1 MAETPNQAAPATS
14 RGTDTTTASAGSMT
28 ATKAAATATALR
40 KGALVRLNLARYQG
54 SLEATASDPTPPTY
68 LLEGPAE
75 ILAIQGDHAQL
86 RLRRP
91 VPDVWLRL
99 DQLEPYP
106 G

>member
-1 MAETPNQAAPATS
+1 MADTPAADSPATK
-14 RGTDTTTASAGSMT
+14 SAP
-28 ATKAAATATALR
+28 ALR
-40 KGALVRLNLARYQG
+40 KGSLVRLNLARYQG
-54 SLEATASDPTPPTY
+54 SLEAGASDPTPPDY

-75 ILAIQGDHAQL
+75 ILALKGEHAQV

>member
-1 MAETPNQAAPATS
+1 MADTPSPASSTP
-14 RGTDTTTASAGSMT
+14 
-28 ATKAAATATALR
+28 ALR
-40 KGALVRLNLARYQG
+40 KGALVRVNAARYQG
-54 SLEATASDPTPPTY
+54 SLEASASDPLPPAY

-75 ILAIQGDHAQL
+75 ILAVQGEHAQL

>member
-1 MAETPNQAAPATS
+1 MAETPGPAASTTKAAPAE
-14 RGTDTTTASAGSMT
+14 
-28 ATKAAATATALR
+28 KPPAADRPSLR

-54 SLEATASDPTPPTY
+54 SLEAGASDPQPPAY

-75 ILAIQGDHAQL
+75 ILALKGEYAQL

-106 G
+106 A

>member
-1 MAETPNQAAPATS
+1 MADTPNPAAPATS
-14 RGTDTTTASAGSMT
+14 PGSE
-28 ATKAAATATALR
+28 AAAPAKPAAALR
-40 KGALVRLNLARYQG
+40 KGALVRLNLATYQG
-54 SLEATASDPTPPTY
+54 SLEAGASDPSPPAY

-75 ILAIQGDHAQL
+75 ILAVKGEHAQL

-106 G
+106 A

>member
-1 MAETPNQAAPATS
+1 MRHTGAAMADTPNPAAPATS
-14 RGTDTTTASAGSMT
+14 RGSE
-28 ATKAAATATALR
+28 AAALR
-40 KGALVRLNLARYQG
+40 KGALVRLNLAAYQG
-54 SLEATASDPTPPTY
+54 SLEASASDPTPPAY

-75 ILAIQGDHAQL
+75 ILAVQGDYAQL

-106 G
+106 A

>member
-1 MAETPNQAAPATS
+1 MAPARRPPPGRHS
-14 RGTDTTTASAGSMT
+14 GKDMSLHPRGHSP
-28 ATKAAATATALR
+28 AARAARARR
-40 KGALVRLNLARYQG
+40 KGALVRVNLARTQG
-54 SLEATASDPTPPTY
+54 SLEAAASDPTPPAY

-75 ILAIQGDHAQL
+75 ILAVKGEHAQL

>member
-1 MAETPNQAAPATS
+1 MAEPTASTSPAQAAP
-14 RGTDTTTASAGSMT
+14 TDKAP
-28 ATKAAATATALR
+28 AAAAPALK

-54 SLEATASDPTPPTY
+54 SLEARASDPQPPAY

-75 ILAIQGDHAQL
+75 ILALQGDYAQL
-86 RLRRP
+86 RLQRP

-99 DQLEPYP
+99 DQLEPFP

>member
-1 MAETPNQAAPATS
+1 MAEPSSPASTSAPAAAASAAPAATS
-14 RGTDTTTASAGSMT
+14 P
-28 ATKAAATATALR
+28 LR
-40 KGALVRLNLARYQG
+40 KGSLVRLNLARYQG
-54 SLEATASDPTPPTY
+54 SLEAAASDPTPPAY

-75 ILAIQGDHAQL
+75 ILAVQGEHAQL
-86 RLRRP
+86 RLKRP